1 LCIQELLGKLGSTKT
16 VRVSYL
22 HLRTLPFQ
30 ERIKGATVPLSSLNS
45 TGLLSHLPERLCL
58 FYIAPYIHSFAFT
71 LIDPAVP
78 GQEKFSPVITFA
90 NCLSNSCT
98 RIVAQLFV
106 TFIMNQS
113 NDNSWSGSVC
123 TSIGD
128 MLNFVTCRTKGL
140 DEDNNTTDKKGM
152 MYSEPIT
159 VSKSYLDLQNHDI
172 DLGRGADE
180 RGERYFPEHRT
191 ESTQEENN
199 ESINESDSVGN
210 VFIFSDYESE
220 TEDEDTNDSIEA
232 QKRKSIELECGKTI
246 LESVKA

>member
-1 LCIQELLGKLGSTKT
+1 
-16 VRVSYL
+16 
-22 HLRTLPFQ
+22 
-30 ERIKGATVPLSSLNS
+30 
-45 TGLLSHLPERLCL
+45 
-58 FYIAPYIHSFAFT
+58 
-71 LIDPAVP
+71 
-78 GQEKFSPVITFA
+78 
-90 NCLSNSCT
+90 
-98 RIVAQLFV
+98 
-106 TFIMNQS
+106 MNQS

-210 VFIFSDYESE
+210 AFIFSDYESE

-246 LESVKA
+246 LESVKAWNTYLFFETIILIYFMYWEMFQVLYACK